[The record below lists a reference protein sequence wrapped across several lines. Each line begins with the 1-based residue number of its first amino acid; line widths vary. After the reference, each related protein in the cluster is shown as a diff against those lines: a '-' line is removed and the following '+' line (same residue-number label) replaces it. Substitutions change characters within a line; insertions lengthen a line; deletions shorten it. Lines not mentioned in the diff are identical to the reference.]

1 MTQLL
6 KNKRQQS
13 SLKQVTYQVFRQTLN
28 KAAGQRVKN
37 KRHSTVVYD
46 YRGNLLAML
55 KNASID
61 PVGRS
66 QPAQYFIR

>member
-6 KNKRQQS
+6 KNKRQQNK
-13 SLKQVTYQVFRQTLN
+13 LQQVTYQVFRQTLN

-46 YRGNLLAML
+46 YSGNLLAIL

-61 PVGRS
+61 TFGRS
-66 QPAQYFIR
+66 QPAQYYIR